1 MNRRRLIIA
10 AMALSLVPLQ
20 QAQAD
25 SVDDLVE
32 VLRDQGFRQIEV
44 ERTLLGRVRILASSN
59 RGTRELV
66 INARTGEVLRD
77 VWIDRRGRIM
87 PSELAGDASGNR
99 SQGGSDDDGN
109 DDDDDADDEED
120 DGDDDDDDDSG
131 SSGSGGNSG
140 SGGGDDDD
148 DD

>member
-10 AMALSLVPLQ
+10 ALALSLVPLQ

-44 ERTLLGRVRILASSN
+44 ERTLLGRVRIVASSS

-77 VWIDRRGRIM
+77 VWIDRRGRVM
-87 PSELAGDASGNR
+87 PSELAGNGKSGR
-99 SQGGSDDDGN
+99 GGGDDDGN
-109 DDDDDADDEED
+109 DDDV
-120 DGDDDDDDDSG
+120 DDDDDDDEEEDDDDH
-131 SSGSGGNSG
+131 SGSGGSGSNSG